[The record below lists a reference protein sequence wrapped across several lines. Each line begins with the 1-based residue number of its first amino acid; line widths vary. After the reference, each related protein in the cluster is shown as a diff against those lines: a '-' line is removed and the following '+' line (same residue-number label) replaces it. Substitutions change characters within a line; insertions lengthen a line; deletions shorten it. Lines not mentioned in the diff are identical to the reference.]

1 MPMASSTQGARASPA
16 PPRTTPAMSESAM
29 AVWTLFLMLWNSPAP
44 TMHGHHHVGADGEPH
59 EQVHE
64 HSRHRV
70 HAADAREREAAD
82 ELSGNGGIR
91 RVQQLLEDAAQ
102 RQGNGEPQN
111 LARQGA
117 VEHIDAVVA
126 LIASI
131 SLRAGG
137 RAV

>member
-1 MPMASSTQGARASPA
+1 MDALLD
-16 PPRTTPAMSESAM
+16 
-29 AVWTLFLMLWNSPAP
+29 AVELAGTH
-44 TMHGHHHVGADGEPH
+44 MHGHDHVGADGKSH
-59 EQVHE
+59 KQVHE

-117 VEHIDAVVA
+117 IKHIDAAHA
-126 LIASI
+126 LARCI
-131 SLRAGG
+131 SPL
-137 RAV
+137 

>member
-1 MPMASSTQGARASPA
+1 MPMASSTQGARRA
-16 PPRTTPAMSESAM
+16 PPRPGPPPAMSESAM

-44 TMHGHHHVGADGEPH
+44 TCMATTTLAPDGEPH

>member
-1 MPMASSTQGARASPA
+1 MDALLD
-16 PPRTTPAMSESAM
+16 
-29 AVWTLFLMLWNSPAP
+29 AVELAGTH
-44 TMHGHHHVGADGEPH
+44 MHGHDHVGADGKSH
-59 EQVHE
+59 KQVHE

-102 RQGNGEPQN
+102 RQGNGEPQK